1 MNESDAKE
9 GVAFP
14 LHWTAHR
21 AIENPA
27 RSAIVIAIIILFAFF
42 AAIFMDSL
50 MWGIICVLV
59 LFLGLIRYF
68 APTQYAADSTGISEK
83 FLGTGRTASW
93 RMFRRAVVV
102 QNDVLLSPYAKKTF
116 LDRFRAWQVHA
127 PNEEVAQLIAKIV
140 KEKAGTSNS

>member
-21 AIENPA
+21 ALENPA
-27 RSAIVIAIIILFAFF
+27 RSVIVIVIIILFGFF

-68 APTQYAADSTGISEK
+68 VPTQYAADSAGISEK
-83 FLGTGRTASW
+83 FLGAGRMASW
-93 RMFRRAVVV
+93 RMFKRAVVV
-102 QNDVLLSPYAKKTF
+102 QNDVLLSPYAKRSF
-116 LDRFRAWQVHA
+116 LDRFRAWQVRA
-127 PNEEVAQLIAKIV
+127 PNEEIAQLIAKMV
-140 KEKAGTSNS
+140 REKQ